1 MHPILERGGRLA
13 LYLGLWIMVGALLS
27 LALTGRLSLN
37 WYQATLISLP
47 VASAYAFVC
56 LSAWYVAKS
65 LPIPTTGPTRIVW
78 TGIIA
83 SILSSAGWLAL
94 VRLWMAVLVRRG
106 WIPEAAR
113 AGGHD
118 SLIFGFGVL
127 LYLLSLAVSYLL
139 ITFEETREAERRAL
153 EVQVLAREAE
163 LRSLRAQID
172 PHFLFNCLHS
182 ISALTMADAAA
193 ARRMCLLLGDFLRET
208 LALGGEE
215 RISVARELKLAE
227 RFLAV
232 ERIRFGDRLEVE
244 IQAAPGTE
252 AALIPPLLLQPIV
265 ENAVTHGIAHMLDRG
280 TIRITATRAA
290 ARLSLLVENPCDPER
305 PRRTGSGV
313 GLSNVRAR
321 LKAMH
326 GADATVRTSE
336 QNGTWRV
343 ELSFPSHLVPGEGGG
358 AQERV

>member
-1 MHPILERGGRLA
+1 MHPILERSGRLV
-13 LYLGLWIMVGALLS
+13 LYLALWVLVGALLA
-27 LALTGRLSLN
+27 LALTGRLGLT
-37 WYQATLISLP
+37 WVQAALISVP

-56 LSAWYVAKS
+56 LSAWYVARS
-65 LPIPTTGPTRIVW
+65 LPISTSGTPRIVG
-78 TGIIA
+78 TGIVA
-83 SILSSAGWLAL
+83 AVLSSAGWLAL
-94 VRLWMAVLVRRG
+94 ARLWMAILVRRG
-106 WIPEAAR
+106 WVPDSAR
-113 AGGHD
+113 DGGHE

-127 LYLLSLAVSYLL
+127 LYLLSLAISYVL

-182 ISALTMADAAA
+182 ISALTTADAAG

-208 LALGGEE
+208 LALGGED
-215 RISVARELKLAE
+215 RISVVRELKLAE

-232 ERIRFGDRLEVE
+232 ERIRFGDRLDVDIE
-244 IQAAPGTE
+244 ADPGTE
-252 AALIPPLLLQPIV
+252 HELIPPLLLQPIV
-265 ENAVTHGIAHMLDRG
+265 ENAVTHGIAHMLERG

-290 ARLSLLVENPCDPER
+290 ARLSLLVENPCDPDR

-321 LKAMH
+321 LTAMH
-326 GADATVRTSE
+326 GVDAAVRTSE
-336 QNGTWRV
+336 QNGTWTV
-343 ELSFPSHLVPGEGGG
+343 ELSFPTQLTVLPSNQ
-358 AQERV
+358 AQESV